1 MFYNGKKNIGESEKI
16 MIYEEN
22 KLKEKLI
29 EIEKNNYLLEKGE
42 DYFNIGLE
50 MLESIGSLD
59 PILRDE
65 LIYGTL
71 SHWILENKFTIEQ
84 LKKLLKIS
92 LDKDHLFYKL
102 YEKNDDAV
110 FKRTFSVLIVALIIE
125 KHREEKFLCK
135 EELYELK
142 DKLIEYMNN
151 EQDVRGYVEI
161 KGWAHSAA
169 HASDALAELS
179 QCSCINKIDLLDI
192 LNAIKA
198 KVCIG
203 YYVYIEE
210 ESERMITVVENSF
223 NRNMISY
230 LEITSWL
237 HEFKLQDVKASY
249 IENMHLKVNVKGFLR
264 ALYFRLLD
272 QDKFNEINEEIKK
285 IINSLK

>member
-1 MFYNGKKNIGESEKI
+1 
-16 MIYEEN
+16 MIYKEK

-29 EIEKNNYLLEKGE
+29 KIEKNNYLLEMEE

-50 MLESIGSLD
+50 MLDSIGSLD

-71 SHWILENKFTIEQ
+71 YHWILENKFTIEQ
-84 LKKLLKIS
+84 LKKLLNIS

-110 FKRTFSVLIVALIIE
+110 FKRTFSVLIVALIIK
-125 KHREEKFLCK
+125 KHREENFLSK
-135 EELYELK
+135 EELYEVK
-142 DKLIEYMNN
+142 DKLIDYMNN

-169 HASDALAELS
+169 HTADALDELV
-179 QCSCINKIDLLDI
+179 QCNYITKRDVLDI
-192 LNAIKA
+192 LNSLKA

-210 ESERMITVVENSF
+210 ENERMVTVIENSL
-223 NRNMISY
+223 NRNMLSNS
-230 LEITSWL
+230 EITEWL
-237 HEFKLQDVKASY
+237 YEFKLQNTKASY

-272 QDKFNEINEEIKK
+272 QDNFNGINEEIKK
-285 IINSLK
+285 TIRSLK

>member
-1 MFYNGKKNIGESEKI
+1 

-29 EIEKNNYLLEKGE
+29 EIENNNYLLERGE

-50 MLESIGSLD
+50 MLDSIGSLD

-71 SHWILENKFTIEQ
+71 SHWILENKFTVEQ
-84 LKKLLKIS
+84 LKKLLNIS
-92 LDKDHLFYKL
+92 LDTYHLFYKL
-102 YEKNDDAV
+102 YEKDDDAV

-135 EELYELK
+135 EKLYEVK

-151 EQDVRGYVEI
+151 EQDVRGYVEV
-161 KGWAHSAA
+161 KGWGHSAA
-169 HASDALAELS
+169 HTADALAELA

-192 LNAIKA
+192 LNSIKV

-210 ESERMITVVENSF
+210 ESERMVTVIENSF
-223 NRNMISY
+223 NRNMLSD
-230 LEITSWL
+230 LEITEWL
-237 HEFKLQDVKASY
+237 YEFKLQNAKESY
-249 IENMHLKVNVKGFLR
+249 IENMYLKVNVKGFLR

-272 QDKFNEINEEIKK
+272 EDKFSGINEENKK
-285 IINSLK
+285 IIRSLK

>member
-1 MFYNGKKNIGESEKI
+1 MEKKNIEESEKI

-29 EIEKNNYLLEKGE
+29 QIEKNNYLLERGE
-42 DYFNIGLE
+42 DYFNLGLE

-71 SHWILENKFTIEQ
+71 SHWILENKFTIEK

-92 LDKDHLFYKL
+92 LEANHLFYKL

-110 FKRTFSVLIVALIIE
+110 FKRTFSVLIVALIIK
-125 KHREEKFLCK
+125 KHREENFLSK
-135 EELYELK
+135 EELHEVK

-151 EQDVRGYVEI
+151 EQDVRGYVEV

-169 HASDALAELS
+169 HTADALDELV
-179 QCSCINKIDLLDI
+179 QCSYITKKDLLDI

-198 KVCIG
+198 KVGIG

-210 ESERMITVVENSF
+210 ESERMITVIENSL
-223 NRNMISY
+223 NRNMLSDS
-230 LEITSWL
+230 EITEWL
-237 HEFKLQDVKASY
+237 HEFKLQNTKASY

-264 ALYFRLLD
+264 AAYFRLLD
-272 QDKFNEINEEIKK
+272 QDNFYGINEEIKK
-285 IINSLK
+285 IIRSLK

>member
-1 MFYNGKKNIGESEKI
+1 

-22 KLKEKLI
+22 KLNKLKKKI
-29 EIEKNNYLLEKGE
+29 IKIEKNNYLLEREE

-50 MLESIGSLD
+50 MLDSIGSLD

-110 FKRTFSVLIVALIIE
+110 FKRTFSVLIVTLIIE
-125 KHREEKFLCK
+125 KHREEKILCK
-135 EELYELK
+135 EELYEVK

-151 EQDVRGYVEI
+151 EQDVRGYVEV

-169 HASDALAELS
+169 HTADALAELS
-179 QCSCINKIDLLDI
+179 QCNCINKIDLLDI
-192 LNAIKA
+192 LNSIKA

-210 ESERMITVVENSF
+210 ESERMVTVIENSF
-223 NRNMISY
+223 NRNMLSD

-237 HEFKLQDVKASY
+237 HEFKLQDTKASY

-272 QDKFNEINEEIKK
+272 QDNFNEINEEIKK
-285 IINSLK
+285 IIRSLN